1 MIDGLDENREWQDV
15 LTLLEHIVCESQG
28 KVRLLASSRSWD
40 MIGELIHNDS
50 KSAVVVIQLIKDLMT
65 TDIKAFIA
73 WNIKDLD
80 TRDLGGGQNVLE
92 GLVAGADGLILL
104 AKYRAEALI
113 RQTRRGKTNLDQVLK
128 ALPRE
133 VNDYYYQSISL
144 IKRLP
149 DPERGVATLIFVW
162 VTFAERILTFQE
174 IFEAFSFRCTGRAE
188 LKSPTYSG

>member
-1 MIDGLDENREWQDV
+1 
-15 LTLLEHIVCESQG
+15 
-28 KVRLLASSRSWD
+28 